1 GLLAGFAAIGIPAQ
15 PDDLLTVAAALVVT
29 AALGCGIGFFNGVI
43 QTLFRSW
50 DKLWNNVTR
59 LLYFFSGIFYVP
71 GMMPD
76 WARDI
81 LGWNPLLHAIDWVR
95 SGFFSAY
102 RPHWLDWKYLAMAAA
117 LALMGGLL
125 LERALRHRLSAPA

>member
-1 GLLAGFAAIGIPAQ
+1 MMYGVTGNGPLLQLPPVKPIDAILARGILEFATDIVVAAGLLAGFAAIGIPAQ

-59 LLYFFSGIFYVP
+59 LLYFFSGIFRHHQS
-71 GMMPD
+71 GGTSQ
-76 WARDI
+76 I
-81 LGWNPLLHAIDWVR
+81 LRQV
-95 SGFFSAY
+95 
-102 RPHWLDWKYLAMAAA
+102 
-117 LALMGGLL
+117 
-125 LERALRHRLSAPA
+125 